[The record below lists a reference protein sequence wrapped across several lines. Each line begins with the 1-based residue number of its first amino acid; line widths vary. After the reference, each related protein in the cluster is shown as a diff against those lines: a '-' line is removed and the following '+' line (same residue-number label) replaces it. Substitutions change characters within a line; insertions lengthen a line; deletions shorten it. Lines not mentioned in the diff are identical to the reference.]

1 MTSRRSPQV
10 TSPRSPQVAGFG
22 DRLAA
27 AMDRHGPLAVGIDPH
42 PGLLRAWGLADD
54 VSGLRAFALGVVSAL
69 GGRVAALKPQSA
81 LFERHGSAG
90 VGVLE
95 EVIFAARESQTLVVV
110 DAKRGDVGST
120 MTGYADAYLRDGS
133 PLAGDAVTLSPYLGF
148 GSLAPALDAAVASG
162 RGVFVLALTSNPEG
176 AAVQHAV
183 DSGGTPVAVA
193 VARAAAQVNAEN
205 LGESGLGPVGLVVG
219 ATVGGAP
226 ARLGLDLAGVHGPL
240 LAPGVGAQG
249 AGAAELAQVFGAARQ
264 AVLASVSRSVLAAG
278 PDPQALGDAAARAV
292 SQARAALRP

>member
-1 MTSRRSPQV
+1 MTEPVRTADDRP
-10 TSPRSPQVAGFG
+10 GFA

-27 AMDRHGPLAVGIDPH
+27 AMDQHGPLAVGIDPH
-42 PGLLRAWGLADD
+42 PGLLHAWGLADD
-54 VSGLRAFALGVVSAL
+54 VAGLRGFALGVVHAL

-90 VGVLE
+90 IGVLE
-95 EVIFAARESQTLVVV
+95 EVIFAARESGTLVVV

-148 GSLAPALDAAVASG
+148 GSLAPAVDAAVASG

-176 AAVQHAV
+176 AGVQHAV
-183 DSGGTPVAVA
+183 DAAGTPVAVTI
-193 VARAAAQVNAEN
+193 ARAAAQVNAQN
-205 LGESGLGPVGLVVG
+205 LGECGLGPVGLVVG

-226 ARLGLDLAGVHGPL
+226 ARLGLDLAAVRGPL

-249 AGAAELAQVFGAARQ
+249 AGAAELAQVFGTARR
-264 AVLASVSRSVLAAG
+264 AVLASASRSVLAAG
-278 PDPQALGDAAARAV
+278 PDPQALVEAAALAA